1 MDAFAGTGALGFEA
15 ASRGAGLVWMHEVH
29 AEAFSHLQMNVKKL
43 QADQVHLSRTDGLIG
58 LSQAPDRSLD
68 LVFLDPPFDDTRVL
82 NLALCQ
88 AARVVRENGW
98 VYLESD
104 REFGPQALQDLGF
117 ACDRH
122 ARAGVV
128 HAHLLRVIA

>member
-29 AEAFSHLQMNVKKL
+29 AEAFSHLQMNVKRL

-122 ARAGVV
+122 VRAGVV